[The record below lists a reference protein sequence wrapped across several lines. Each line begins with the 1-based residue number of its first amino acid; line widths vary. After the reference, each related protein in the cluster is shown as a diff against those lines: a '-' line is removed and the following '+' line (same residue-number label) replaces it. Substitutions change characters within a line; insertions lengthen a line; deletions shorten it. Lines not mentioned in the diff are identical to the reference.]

1 MPKPQATSWLIAHQA
16 EVISTELH
24 PWTPNSAYI
33 PNLTKPSASPHGKAT
48 IQSPQWSQDKVETVD
63 DHQRVPSWKKTR
75 SNCSITMVIVNQPH
89 KMWFQTV
96 ANSDSRVSPPRTS
109 GVIQVL
115 LNESVLSTP
124 TTGTVR
130 AGEVTSSAPTG
141 NNDAHPWWAAD
152 VNQGKKWYQPSLWLL
167 DLYEVMGCTNLS
179 YVFKRFVSYM
189 FTVGISMTDGNAF
202 GLQMDVKFSI

>member
-1 MPKPQATSWLIAHQA
+1 MPKPQATSWLISHQA

-89 KMWFQTV
+89 KMWLQTV
-96 ANSDSRVSPPRTS
+96 ANSDSRGSPPRTS

-115 LNESVLSTP
+115 LNEVVLSS
-124 TTGTVR
+124 TTAGTVP
-130 AGEVTSSAPTG
+130 AGEVTSSDPTSS
-141 NNDAHPWWAAD
+141 NDAHPWWAAD
-152 VNQGKKWYQPSLWLL
+152 VNQEKKIVSTFLVVVRSLRSNGLHQL
-167 DLYEVMGCTNLS
+167 VRCIQMFCTL
-179 YVFKRFVSYM
+179 

-202 GLQMDVKFSI
+202 GLQMDVNFSI